1 MLFDVRR
8 GAAATALLLALG
20 GTAACGSNDAP
31 ATAGHNEADTGSI
44 TAASAVLTKTTF
56 ASKMSDAIQKYHST
70 HLNLSIGSAVT
81 AVGDVAYQGSAPL
94 MQLAMTFSGQ
104 KAELRFVDDTAYLS
118 IPGLTPAGK
127 FLAVKPDNAMMGSLV
142 NELKSFGPDGAIS
155 MLRGSV
161 KGFQDL
167 GTTTID
173 GRQVRHYRITV
184 DPATMAKS
192 LQLPAG
198 VPTTSLPRSVTEDL
212 YVDSR
217 NLLRRAVLDAAGQ
230 KVTID
235 ATKWGEPVHV
245 TAPPKSD
252 VVKSPSGLPGML
264 SGNRAPGA

>member
-1 MLFDVRR
+1 MPFDVRR

-20 GTAACGSNDAP
+20 GAAACGGNGASP
-31 ATAGHNEADTGSI
+31 TAGNEPGAGT
-44 TAASAVLTKTTF
+44 TAAAVVLTKATF
-56 ASKMSDAIQKYHST
+56 ASTMTDAIHKYHST
-70 HLNLSIGSAVT
+70 HLNLSIGSAVS
-81 AVGDVAYQGSAPL
+81 AVGDVAYQGTAPL

-104 KAELRFVDDTAYLS
+104 KAELRFVDGTAYLS

-142 NELKSFGPDGAIS
+142 QQLKNFGPDGAIS

-161 KGFQDL
+161 KGFQDA

-173 GRQVRHYRITV
+173 GQQVRHYKVTV
-184 DPATMAKS
+184 DPAAMAKS
-192 LQLPAG
+192 MKLPAG
-198 VPTTSLPRSVTEDL
+198 VPTSSLPKSVTEDL

-252 VVKSPSGLPGML
+252 IVKSPSGLGGML
-264 SGNRAPGA
+264 SGNQVPAA